1 MLGKKVYSALNA
13 KMVRNKVSLKAK
25 QLSELRKALSEPTPA
40 YDVDYRCWQKKMQFN
55 LSKKNLKY
63 FIQIHEL
70 DKLLT
75 ISIRKIICI
84 PRLEKLTRH
93 SQSNYS

>member
-40 YDVDYRCWQKKMQFN
+40 YDVDYRCWQKKDAIQFVKEKFKI
-55 LSKKNLKY
+55 LYSDSRLR
-63 FIQIHEL
+63 QIVNYL
-70 DKLLT
+70 D
-75 ISIRKIICI
+75 
-84 PRLEKLTRH
+84 
-93 SQSNYS
+93 